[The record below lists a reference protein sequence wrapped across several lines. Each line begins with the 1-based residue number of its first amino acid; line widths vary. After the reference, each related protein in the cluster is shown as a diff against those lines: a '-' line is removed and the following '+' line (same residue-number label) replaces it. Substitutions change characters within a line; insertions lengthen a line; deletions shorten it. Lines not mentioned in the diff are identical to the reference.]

1 MIEKDFKLKQ
11 TGKCGGKKNKDQ
23 KNTKKKKGGNIY
35 NSKHIRVSKQKTE
48 NSKKKK

>member
-11 TGKCGGKKNKDQ
+11 TGKKNKDQ
-23 KNTKKKKGGNIY
+23 KNTKKTKGGNIY

-48 NSKKKK
+48 NSKKKNNK